1 MPSAAASVRSDQ
13 LPSLLIMTGPNAGR
27 RLVMNRVSLLFGS
40 HPACDVKI
48 SGDGIADM
56 HCLLI
61 RTSQGLLLRDC
72 KSPTGTMLNGMAIGE
87 SPLRD
92 QDTFQIGSFQFKA
105 SLPATPTVEAAMS
118 GTSVSPAA
126 APTNGAVPNLE
137 RLQRSRQR
145 LVRLAWRRRTQALVT
160 ARRLAEL
167 ERRLAVL
174 ESQDEGERITELQ
187 AMEKRLDSLRR
198 DLERREMQLKD
209 AEHDLAVKMTE
220 VQRERE
226 RYSAASRNAAPVEL
240 ANARRELERIKQH
253 IKKLSE
259 EEAKLLENMSTFR
272 KIEAEERAKLEQV
285 QAQLARQQ
293 ARLTPEDLAI
303 EAHADYY
310 RQQVMYLQHEIGIR
324 QQELAQWQA
333 RIDERQQALRELE
346 EELNRTRAE
355 RERENEA
362 WEAERAVQLEAFN
375 RQRAEAKEL
384 AEEKKKFLA
393 ERAKQ
398 LEELAQKQAELDK
411 KLESFKEVE
420 EGIAR
425 QRKAIQ
431 EETETWIEQR
441 QAYLAEMAERQQE
454 IETIRVHLQELKA
467 EEHKLVLSN
476 AEWLEHAE
484 RERKRLQEELEQIRA
499 EARKQGQAEI
509 EATLTL
515 LRQKRQDLEEGLRQ
529 FRSQAELLWENF
541 LSALRMETTQLV
553 NDLDLP
559 KT

>member
-1 MPSAAASVRSDQ
+1 MPSAGVSVRSDQ

-48 SGDGIADM
+48 SGEGVADM

-118 GTSVSPAA
+118 GTSTSPPA

-174 ESQDEGERITELQ
+174 ENQNEGERITELQ

-198 DLERREMQLKD
+198 ELERREIQLKD

-272 KIEAEERAKLEQV
+272 KIEAEERAKLDQV
-285 QAQLARQQ
+285 QALLARQH

-310 RQQVMYLQHEIGIR
+310 RQQVMYLQHEIGVR

-333 RIDERQQALRELE
+333 RIDERQQALRDLE
-346 EELNRTRAE
+346 DELNRTRAE

-384 AEEKKKFLA
+384 AEEKKQFLA

-398 LEELAQKQAELDK
+398 LEELAHKQAELDK
-411 KLESFKEVE
+411 RLADLKEVE

-425 QRKAIQ
+425 QRRAIQ

-509 EATLTL
+509 ETTLTL
-515 LRQKRQDLEEGLRQ
+515 LRQKRLDLEEGLRQ

-541 LSALRMETTQLV
+541 LTSLRVEATQLV
-553 NDLDLP
+553 KELDLP
-559 KT
+559 TS

>member
-1 MPSAAASVRSDQ
+1 MAVAPPVRPEA

-27 RLVMNRVSLLFGS
+27 KLVMNRVSLLFGS

-48 SGDGIADM
+48 SGEGVADM
-56 HCLLI
+56 HCLLV
-61 RTSQGLLLRDC
+61 RTDAGLLLRDC
-72 KSPTGTMLNGMAIGE
+72 KSPAGTLLNGMAIGE

-92 QDTFQIGSFQFKA
+92 QDTFQIGTFQFRA
-105 SLPATPTVEAAMS
+105 SLPKPTSVEAPMNSAQP
-118 GTSVSPAA
+118 TSAASAPA
-126 APTNGAVPNLE
+126 NGAVPSME
-137 RLQRSRQR
+137 RLKRSRER
-145 LVRLAWRRRTQALVT
+145 LAKLAWRRRTQALVSS
-160 ARRLAEL
+160 RRLAEL
-167 ERRLAVL
+167 ERRLQIL
-174 ESQDEGERITELQ
+174 EAKDGPDQALELQ

-240 ANARRELERIKQH
+240 ANARKELDRIKQH
-253 IKKLSE
+253 IKKLSD

-285 QAQLARQQ
+285 QALLARQQ
-293 ARLTPEDLAI
+293 ARLTPEDLAL

-310 RQQVMYLQHEIGIR
+310 RQQVVYLQHEIAVR
-324 QQELAQWQA
+324 QQELAQCQA
-333 RIDERQQALRELE
+333 RIDERNQTLRDLE
-346 EELNRTRAE
+346 EELNKTRAE

-375 RQRAEAKEL
+375 RQRAEAKDL
-384 AEEKKKFLA
+384 AEEKKQFLA

-398 LEELAQKQAELDK
+398 LEELALKQAELDK
-411 KLESFKEVE
+411 KIASVKEME

-441 QAYLAEMAERQQE
+441 QAYLAEMAERQEE
-454 IETIRVHLQELKA
+454 IETIRVHLRELKA

-476 AEWLEHAE
+476 AEWVEHAE
-484 RERKRLQEELEQIRA
+484 RERQRLQQELAQIRA
-499 EARKQGQAEI
+499 DAVKQGQAEI
-509 EATLTL
+509 EATLKL
-515 LRQKRQDLEEGLRQ
+515 LREKRTELEEAMRQ
-529 FRSQAELLWENF
+529 FRHQAEQHWENF
-541 LSALRMETTQLV
+541 LSALRLEANQLLEEMEP
-553 NDLDLP
+553 P
-559 KT
+559 K